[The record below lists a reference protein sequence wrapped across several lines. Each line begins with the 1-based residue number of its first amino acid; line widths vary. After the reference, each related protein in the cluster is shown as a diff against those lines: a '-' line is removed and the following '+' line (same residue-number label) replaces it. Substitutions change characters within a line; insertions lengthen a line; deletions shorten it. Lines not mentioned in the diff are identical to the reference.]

1 MTFVTENINFIH
13 HHKIY
18 NISDDGI
25 VSLNDLLKHN
35 SGNSLI
41 VLPNFLF
48 TLLQKIS
55 FLRKTLEKLFGNFEL
70 DNSKLKSEMG
80 VTLISTKDALSSTNS

>member
-1 MTFVTENINFIH
+1 
-13 HHKIY
+13 
-18 NISDDGI
+18 
-25 VSLNDLLKHN
+25 LNDLLKHN
-35 SGNSLI
+35 NRNFLI

-55 FLRKTLEKLFGNFEL
+55 FARNILKKLFGNFVL